1 MEKLLE
7 YLKAERGR
15 ATALASALKITP
27 GAVAQWRE
35 VPADRLIEVERIT
48 GIARHD
54 LRPDL
59 YEGWQPADSRSPQ
72 RSGARTPSRVPA
84 NNGAA

>member
-1 MEKLLE
+1 MEKLIE

-59 YEGWQPADSRSPQ
+59 YEGWPAEQPSPR

-84 NNGAA
+84 GGAA